1 MDLCLA
7 ASQLP
12 LAREPRL
19 VLVQIL
25 HGSII
30 NNYKNGQA
38 KSGQRKRKNK
48 KGAVRMVKK
57 MMTNVFAVF
66 VIFIVL
72 AIIIPLP
79 TPILDFLLII
89 NIGLSLVILLMT
101 MYIKKALE
109 FSIFPTVLLL
119 TTVFRLSLNV
129 STTRGILS
137 KGYAGEVVKTF
148 GEFVM
153 GGDAIV
159 GFIIFVI
166 IVIVNFLVI
175 TKGSERVS
183 EVAARFTLD
192 AMPGKQ
198 MAIDAD
204 LNTGAITDEEAKIRR
219 AEVQRESDFFGA
231 MDGATK
237 FVKGDAIISIIT
249 ALINLIGGAVLG
261 IMHGQDI
268 NSVLSTYSLATVGD
282 GLCSQIPALM
292 ISVATGMVVTR
303 AASTDSF
310 NADIKRQFTSQ
321 PNVMMIAGIVI
332 AALMVIPGFPK
343 LILLGVGA
351 ALFIFG
357 WRLSKSK
364 AKKEA
369 ALAAQAERE
378 TLAKMQDQPTSDN
391 DYYRDIDNVF
401 KLLNVEQIEMEFGYS
416 LLHLVDEKSGGHF
429 IDRVVMFRKQFAM
442 DMGMVIPSVRMTD
455 NPEINPNQYVIKIKG
470 EEVARGEILSD
481 HYLALDNGDV
491 VNPVDGIDTVE
502 PAFGIPAKWISAD
515 KKVMADVAGY
525 TLIDPVSVMITHLSE
540 VIKQHC
546 SELLSRQDVKTMVD
560 NIKQTNPTLIDDLIP
575 GTISLGYLEKVL
587 CLLLR
592 EGVPIRDME
601 TILETLGDHAGALKD
616 IDIVTEYVRQALKRT
631 ITRRFAEANSLRV
644 ITVDPK
650 VKDTIV
656 ASVKKSEAGSY
667 LAMDPDLIQKI
678 VNITSGEIDKVKDVI
693 PNIIILT
700 SPIVRIYFKKLIDQ
714 FIPNITV
721 LSYSEI
727 DNTAQIQ
734 AIGNI
739 AM

>member
-109 FSIFPTVLLL
+109 FSIFPTILLL

-137 KGYAGEVVKTF
+137 NGYAGEVVKTF

-159 GFIIFVI
+159 GFIIFII

-261 IMHGQDI
+261 MMHGQDI

-515 KKVMADVAGY
+515 KKVMADVAGF
-525 TLIDPVSVMITHLSE
+525 E
-540 VIKQHC
+540 
-546 SELLSRQDVKTMVD
+546 
-560 NIKQTNPTLIDDLIP
+560 N
-575 GTISLGYLEKVL
+575 
-587 CLLLR
+587 
-592 EGVPIRDME
+592 
-601 TILETLGDHAGALKD
+601 
-616 IDIVTEYVRQALKRT
+616 
-631 ITRRFAEANSLRV
+631 
-644 ITVDPK
+644 
-650 VKDTIV
+650 
-656 ASVKKSEAGSY
+656 
-667 LAMDPDLIQKI
+667 
-678 VNITSGEIDKVKDVI
+678 
-693 PNIIILT
+693 
-700 SPIVRIYFKKLIDQ
+700 
-714 FIPNITV
+714 TV
-721 LSYSEI
+721 LLCF
-727 DNTAQIQ
+727 
-734 AIGNI
+734 AIFKLCSINPHY
-739 AM
+739 

>member
-1 MDLCLA
+1 ML
-7 ASQLP
+7 
-12 LAREPRL
+12 
-19 VLVQIL
+19 
-25 HGSII
+25 
-30 NNYKNGQA
+30 
-38 KSGQRKRKNK
+38 
-48 KGAVRMVKK
+48 KK

-72 AIIIPLP
+72 GIIIPLP
-79 TPILDFLLII
+79 TAILDFLLIV

-101 MYIKKALE
+101 MYIKEALE
-109 FSIFPTVLLL
+109 FSIFPTILLL

-137 KGYAGEVVKTF
+137 NGYAGEVVATF
-148 GEFVM
+148 GNFVM

-159 GFIIFVI
+159 GFIIFII

-204 LNTGAITDEEAKIRR
+204 LNAGAITDEEAKIRR
-219 AEVQRESDFFGA
+219 AKVQRESDFFGA

-261 IMHGQDI
+261 VLDGQEI
-268 NSVLSTYSLATVGD
+268 GSVISTYSLATVGD

-310 NADIKRQFTSQ
+310 NADIKRQFTGQ

-332 AALMVIPGFPK
+332 VALMLVPGFPK
-343 LILLGVGA
+343 LTLLIIGGA
-351 ALFIFG
+351 VFLFG
-357 WRLSKSK
+357 WRLSRSK
-364 AKKEA
+364 KKEA
-369 ALAAQAERE
+369 QLEAAKQEKE
-378 TLAKMQDQPTSDN
+378 SLAKLQETPASDN
-391 DYYRDIDNVF
+391 DFYRDIDNVF

-429 IDRVVMFRKQFAM
+429 IDRVVMFRKQFAI

-491 VNPVDGIDTVE
+491 ITPVEGIDTVE

-560 NIKQTNPTLIDDLIP
+560 NIKAQNPTLVDDLIP
-575 GTISLGYLEKVL
+575 NTVSLGYLEKVL
-587 CLLLR
+587 SLLLR

-601 TILETLGDHAGALKD
+601 TILETLGDHAGGLKD

-644 ITVDPK
+644 ITIDPK
-650 VKDTIV
+650 VEDTIV
-656 ASVKKSEAGSY
+656 ASVKKSDQGSY
-667 LAMDPDLIQKI
+667 LAMDPELIQRI
-678 VNITSGEIDKVKDVI
+678 VNITTEEIDKVKDVI
-693 PNIIILT
+693 PSIIVLT

-714 FIPNITV
+714 FIAGVTV

-727 DNTAQIQ
+727 DSTAQIQ

-739 AM
+739 SL